1 MEDGLQFRVT
11 ALGVEDHPLVE
22 AFLVGM
28 LDPEGNDMKNLMV
41 EMGLARSSKIEI
53 ETAKLS
59 YDSLKV
65 GENQLM
71 ILSAAS
77 PMEVYVCS
85 QVNNWY
91 SSECWCSQ

>member
-1 MEDGLQFRVT
+1 MEDGLQFSVT
-11 ALGVEDHPLVE
+11 ALAAEDHPLVE
-22 AFLVGM
+22 TFLVVM
-28 LDPEGNDMKNLMV
+28 LDPEGNDLAKLMV

-71 ILSAAS
+71 ILSATS

-85 QVNNWY
+85 QVKNWY
-91 SSECWCSQ
+91 